1 MEFSYDIMKK
11 INFLGTSTKLNVGK
25 ILCLGKN
32 YAEHAKEMMSDVPTV
47 PIVFMKPSTAI
58 IGGSDKIII
67 PKISKEVHHEVE
79 LVVVVG
85 QDAKNILA
93 KDAYNYIAGY
103 AVGLDM
109 TLRDV
114 QSDAKKKGNPWTVA
128 KGFDTS
134 APISEVIPKAQI
146 KNPHDLT
153 ITCRVNGALRQKSS
167 TGKMIFS
174 IDKIIEYISSIFTLE
189 EGDLIFTGTPEGV
202 GQVIAGDII
211 EAELEGYIK
220 ISHQVIAA

>member
-1 MEFSYDIMKK
+1 MKK
-11 INFLGTSTKLNVGK
+11 IKFLGTSTELGVGK

-32 YAEHAKEMMSDVPTV
+32 YAAHAKEMLSDVPTT

-58 IGGSDKIII
+58 ITGSDKIII
-67 PKISKEVHHEVE
+67 PQISKEVHHEVE

-85 QDAKNILA
+85 KEAKNISA
-93 KDAYNYIAGY
+93 KNAYDYIAGY
-103 AVGLDM
+103 AIGLDM

-134 APISEVIPKAQI
+134 APISEVIPKDQI
-146 KNPHDLT
+146 KNPHALT
-153 ITCRVNGALRQKSS
+153 ITCKVNGALCQKSS
-167 TGKMIFS
+167 TGKMIFT

-202 GQVIAGDII
+202 GQVVTGDLI
-211 EAELEGYIK
+211 EAEIEGYIK

>member
-1 MEFSYDIMKK
+1 
-11 INFLGTSTKLNVGK
+11 
-25 ILCLGKN
+25 
-32 YAEHAKEMMSDVPTV
+32 
-47 PIVFMKPSTAI
+47 MKPSTAI
-58 IGGSDKIII
+58 ISGSDKIII
-67 PKISKEVHHEVE
+67 PKISIEVHHEVE

-85 QDAKNILA
+85 KDAKNIPA
-93 KDAYNYIAGY
+93 KNAYNYIAGY

-202 GQVIAGDII
+202 GQVKAGDII